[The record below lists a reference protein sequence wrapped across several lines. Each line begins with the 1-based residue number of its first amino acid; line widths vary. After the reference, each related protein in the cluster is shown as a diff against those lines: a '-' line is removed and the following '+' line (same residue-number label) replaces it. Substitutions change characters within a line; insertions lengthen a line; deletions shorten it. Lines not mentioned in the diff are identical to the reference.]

1 MTAFLINLVPDTD
14 QEVLM
19 LAKQLLML
27 VLPKS
32 QDGKSKIIEAV

>member
-32 QDGKSKIIEAV
+32 QVGISKIIETV